1 MRMKKGIL
9 PFFLVMVLCSACGST
24 QPSSSETAEHSCFAM
39 NTYITMQASGAD
51 AARVLNETE
60 LLILEL
66 EGIFSVTEEESELY
80 ALNHSNGQPQ
90 TVSSETEELL
100 SFALEIA
107 EETEGSLDPTIYPL
121 LTAWGFTTE
130 NRQVPEQE
138 EIRSLL
144 EQVDYTRIR
153 MVDDTVTIPSGM
165 ALDLGAV
172 AKGYTGDQAAAYIKE
187 QGITSAL
194 INLGGNVQ
202 AVGTKPDGSP
212 WRIGLRDP
220 FSEGNVGTLTVENS
234 AVVTSGG
241 YQNYFMGEDGQ
252 VYWHILDPDTGYP
265 ARTGLASV
273 TVVAPEGVKCDALS
287 TALFVMG
294 LDGALDY
301 WRAHG
306 DFELILITEDREIY
320 LTPGLEDTFTL
331 SDNAEGFVL
340 EVAAP

>member
-9 PFFLVMVLCSACGST
+9 PFFLVMVLCSACGSA
-24 QPSSSETAEHSCFAM
+24 QPSSWETAEHSCFAM

-60 LLILEL
+60 SLILEL

-80 ALNHSNGQPQ
+80 ALNHSNGQSQ

-138 EIRSLL
+138 EIQSLL

-153 MVDDTVTIPSGM
+153 MVDDTVTVPFGM

-273 TVVAPEGVKCDALS
+273 TVVAPAGVKCDALS

>member
-9 PFFLVMVLCSACGST
+9 PFFLVMVLCSACGSAL
-24 QPSSSETAEHSCFAM
+24 PSSSETAEHSCFAM

-60 LLILEL
+60 SLILEL

-138 EIRSLL
+138 EIQSLL

-153 MVDDTVTIPSGM
+153 MVDDTVTVPSGM

-273 TVVAPEGVKCDALS
+273 TVVAPAGVKCDALS

>member
-1 MRMKKGIL
+1 MRIKKGIL
-9 PFFLVMVLCSACGST
+9 PFFLVMVLCSACGSA
-24 QPSSSETAEHSCFAM
+24 QPSSSEMVEHSCFAM

-60 LLILEL
+60 SLILEL
-66 EGIFSVTEEESELY
+66 EGIFSVTEEGSELY

-138 EIRSLL
+138 EIQSLL
-144 EQVDYTRIR
+144 EQVDYTRIQ
-153 MVDDTVTIPSGM
+153 MVDDTVTVPSGM

>member
-9 PFFLVMVLCSACGST
+9 PFFLVMVLCSACGSA

-60 LLILEL
+60 SLILEL

-90 TVSSETEELL
+90 TVSSGTEELL

-138 EIRSLL
+138 EIQSLL

-153 MVDDTVTIPSGM
+153 MVDDTVTVPSGM

>member
-9 PFFLVMVLCSACGST
+9 PFFLVMVLCSVCGSA

-60 LLILEL
+60 SLILEL

-138 EIRSLL
+138 EIQSLL

-153 MVDDTVTIPSGM
+153 MVDDTVTVPSGM